1 MSRQFE
7 RPKEEMLVFLKK
19 KIGIAYRCG
28 IITSIYLASWHLVAK
43 YFVTL

>member
-7 RPKEEMLVFLKK
+7 RQKEETLVFLKK
-19 KIGIAYRCG
+19 IGISYRCSV
-28 IITSIYLASWHLVAK
+28 ITSIYLASWHLVAK